1 MNKNDKKLVITVFII
16 CVFAIIL
23 PFFFQ
28 KEGEKVAL
36 VYYQNQLVQTIPLSN
51 KNTLEYQVMGEK
63 GVVTIETKDGKIRVK
78 EENSPLHLCS
88 KQGYIHKSTETIVC
102 LPNKIVIKIEEKDS
116 LDTVV
121 R

>member
-1 MNKNDKKLVITVFII
+1 MNKNDQRLVILISII
-16 CVFAIIL
+16 CAFAIIL
-23 PFFFQ
+23 PSFFQ
-28 KEGEKVAL
+28 KDGEKVAL
-36 VYYQNQLVQTIPLSN
+36 IYYKNQLVKTIPLSN
-51 KNTLEYQVMGEK
+51 KQLEYQIMGEN
-63 GVVTIETKDGKIRVK
+63 GIVTIETSNGKIRVI

-88 KQGYIHKSTETIVC
+88 KQGYIQKNTETIVC

>member
-1 MNKNDKKLVITVFII
+1 MTKSDLRLVEIVSIV
-16 CVFAIIL
+16 CVLTIML

-28 KEGEKVAL
+28 KNGEKVAL
-36 VYYQNQLVQTIPLSN
+36 VYYKNQLIQTIPISN
-51 KNTLEYQVMGEK
+51 NQLEYQVMGEN
-63 GVVTIETKDGKIRVK
+63 GMVTIETKDGKIRVK

-88 KQGYIHKSTETIVC
+88 KQGYIQKSTETIVC